1 MSCRTGE
8 NQGFNVKN
16 KQKQILAS
24 VNVSVCLS
32 QYKEARKKACA
43 QFSFSFSASDEV
55 PGEIAGGESM
65 AYVMLAVRL
74 HQL

>member
-1 MSCRTGE
+1 M
-8 NQGFNVKN
+8 
-16 KQKQILAS
+16 LAS

-32 QYKEARKKACA
+32 HSIQARKKAYVPLLFA
-43 QFSFSFSASDEV
+43 FSVLVEA

-74 HQL
+74 HRS